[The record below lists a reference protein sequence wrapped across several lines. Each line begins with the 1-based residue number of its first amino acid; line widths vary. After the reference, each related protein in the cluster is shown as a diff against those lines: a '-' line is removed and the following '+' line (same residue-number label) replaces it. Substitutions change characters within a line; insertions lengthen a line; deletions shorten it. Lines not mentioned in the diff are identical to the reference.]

1 MPYLI
6 LLFNMLKNDLLLKA
20 LRGEYTERPP
30 VWMMRQAG
38 RYLPDYRVLRDKFDF
53 FTRVQTPELA
63 TAITLQPVDQIGVD
77 AAILFSDILVVL
89 QAMGLEV
96 QLIENK
102 GPVLPDPVRSIAD
115 MSRVRVPDAEE
126 TLGYV
131 FESIRLTKKELNN
144 RVPLIGFAGAPWTL
158 LCYMIEG
165 KGSKTFDTVKTF
177 CYTQPEL
184 AHRLLQMITDT
195 TIAYLKLQVK
205 AGADVIQLFDSW
217 GGLLSPDDFEIFSL
231 QYMRQIIQA
240 LKDEVLTILFA
251 KGAWGSIPEIVSTG
265 TAGIGLDWCMSP
277 ETARKMAGQAVTLQ
291 GNMDPARLLSPLPEL
306 KKTVTRML
314 NGFGP
319 GRYIANLGHGILPHV
334 PVDHAK
340 IFVDTVKNHRY
351 TSREKVYSSL

>member
-1 MPYLI
+1 MPHHI
-6 LLFNMLKNDLLLKA
+6 PSFNMLKNDILIKA
-20 LRGEYTERPP
+20 LRGEDTERSP

-96 QLIENK
+96 QLIEHK

-115 MSRVRVPDAEE
+115 INRVRVPDAEE

-131 FESIRLTKKELNN
+131 FEAIRLTKRELNN

-165 KGSKTFDTVKTF
+165 KGSKTFDSVKTF

-231 QYMRQIIQA
+231 HYMRQIILA

-251 KGAWGSIPEIVSTG
+251 KGAWGSIPEMVATG
-265 TAGIGLDWCMSP
+265 AAGLGLDWCIRP
-277 ETARKMAGQAVTLQ
+277 ETARKMAGQGITLQ
-291 GNMDPARLLSPLPEL
+291 GNLDPARLLSSKQEI
-306 KKTVTRML
+306 KKEVTRML

-334 PVDHAK
+334 PVDHARL
-340 IFVDTVKNHRY
+340 FVDTVKNHTY
-351 TSREKVYSSL
+351 KNREKAFSSL